1 MYKESVKEKAVDLV
15 EGEVLLMKNKENIE
29 KKLTGSFFKVAAI
42 AATAAIV
49 GLIALIVISNRY
61 SYALTNFGFAQGDIG
76 KALFEFA
83 DARSS
88 LRAAIGYDNAD
99 AIANVVKQHEE
110 GKVRF
115 DSYFAQVEKTIV
127 SEDGRKTYDEI
138 KAELDAYWELDAE
151 IMALGATTD
160 RALCVQ
166 AQELALSE
174 LAGKYNSIYSKLESL
189 LNVKVGEGNDLS
201 TMLTII
207 AGVLL
212 AVIVAMIVIAMLL
225 ALKIGKGMAKSIAEP
240 LVKLGE
246 RLKTFAEGDLS
257 SAFPEVNTGDE
268 VEIMTKDV
276 VHMADN
282 LNVVIGDIGEVL
294 GEMADG
300 NYAVKSKVPDRYTGD
315 FQKLY
320 ESMRTMRNQMK
331 DTLIAIGEASKQVSD
346 GSGDLATAS
355 QSLAEGATDQALAVQ
370 ELHATISDIT
380 EGMEKSAESADD
392 SYIKAQ
398 QYASEADHSKD
409 EMHTMMK
416 AMERI
421 NDTSTK
427 IGNIISEIESIA
439 AQTNLLS
446 LNASIEAARA
456 GEAGRGF
463 AVVADQIRELA
474 DQSAKAAVDT
484 RELIEGSLKEISDG
498 NSSAERAANAIESV
512 VEGIKQIADFSK
524 SLKVM
529 VGDQTE
535 AMRQAE
541 IGVNQIS
548 EVVQSNAATAQE
560 ASATSEELSAQATML
575 DELVGRFVLE

>member
-189 LNVKVGEGNDLS
+189 LNVKVDEGNDLS

-294 GEMADG
+294 G
-300 NYAVKSKVPDRYTGD
+300 DR
-315 FQKLY
+315 K
-320 ESMRTMRNQMK
+320 
-331 DTLIAIGEASKQVSD
+331 
-346 GSGDLATAS
+346 
-355 QSLAEGATDQALAVQ
+355 
-370 ELHATISDIT
+370 
-380 EGMEKSAESADD
+380 
-392 SYIKAQ
+392 
-398 QYASEADHSKD
+398 
-409 EMHTMMK
+409 
-416 AMERI
+416 
-421 NDTSTK
+421 
-427 IGNIISEIESIA
+427 
-439 AQTNLLS
+439 
-446 LNASIEAARA
+446 
-456 GEAGRGF
+456 
-463 AVVADQIRELA
+463 
-474 DQSAKAAVDT
+474 
-484 RELIEGSLKEISDG
+484 
-498 NSSAERAANAIESV
+498 SV
-512 VEGIKQIADFSK
+512 V
-524 SLKVM
+524 
-529 VGDQTE
+529 
-535 AMRQAE
+535 
-541 IGVNQIS
+541 
-548 EVVQSNAATAQE
+548 
-560 ASATSEELSAQATML
+560 
-575 DELVGRFVLE
+575 